1 MLNTSVTSN
10 LVLYKVL
17 VIFVKNKTMISAI
30 SPKKFFQ
37 SADFPDFDDWQSEL
51 AAAISDLDELH
62 RLLDLPAPEAADTP
76 KHFGLRV
83 PHAFIKKMQKSDP
96 LDPLLLQVLPSPA
109 ERLAVEGYGTDPL
122 AENHQNPIKGL
133 LHKYRSRVLLT
144 ITGACAVHCRYCF
157 RQHFDYAANQPS
169 SREISAVTDY
179 ISGHPELDE
188 VIFSG
193 GDPLSVN
200 HKFLSLWLDKI
211 ADIPHIHTVRLH
223 TRLPVVLPNRVDDE
237 LLSLFANY
245 PKKIVM
251 VLHINHA
258 NEIDEALIKKCQGLR
273 AANVMLL
280 NQTVL
285 LKGIND
291 DAEVLSKLSHALFAA
306 GIMPYYLHVLDKV
319 AGAAHFNLPIKQAVG
334 IYWQLLERLSGYLVP
349 KLVQE
354 LPNRPYKTPVNLH
367 LLDDD

>member
-1 MLNTSVTSN
+1 
-10 LVLYKVL
+10 
-17 VIFVKNKTMISAI
+17 MISPN
-30 SPKKFFQ
+30 SSKKFFQ
-37 SADFPDFDDWQSEL
+37 SSDFAEFSDWQSEL
-51 AAAISDLDELH
+51 AAAVDDIKTLYQ
-62 RLLDLPAPEAADTP
+62 LLDLPVPENAYAP
-76 KHFGLRV
+76 KKFGLRV
-83 PHAFIKKMQKSDP
+83 PHAFIKKMQQGDAN
-96 LDPLLLQVLPSPA
+96 DPLLLQVLPSAA
-109 ERLAVEGYGTDPL
+109 ERLSVAGYGTDPL
-122 AENHQNPIKGL
+122 AENHHNPIKGL

-169 SREISAVTDY
+169 SREIAAVIEY
-179 ISGHPELDE
+179 ISAHPEIDE

-200 HKFLSLWLDKI
+200 HKFLSLWLNQI
-211 ADIPHIHTVRLH
+211 AGIPHIRTVRLH
-223 TRLPVVLPNRVDDE
+223 TRLPVVLPNRIDE
-237 LLSLFANY
+237 ALLTLFADY
-245 PKKIVM
+245 PKQLVM

-258 NEIDEALIKKCQGLR
+258 NEIDEALITKCQALR
-273 AANVMLL
+273 ASNVMLL

-291 DAEVLSKLSHALFAA
+291 DADALCQLSHALFAA

-319 AGAAHFNLPIKQAVG
+319 AGAAHFDLPIEQAVA

-354 LPNRPYKTPVNLH
+354 LPNRPFKTPVDIHQFANT
-367 LLDDD
+367 